1 MMIGKLDEMPLISW
15 DVQLVFSEHCNCQ
28 KEFYEISGGHFGAI
42 YPDAELFHEAIS
54 K

>member
-15 DVQLVFSEHCNCQ
+15 DVQLVFSEHFNYQ
-28 KEFYEISGGHFGAI
+28 KEFYEIDGGHFGAI
-42 YPDAELFHEAIS
+42 YLDSELFHEAIS